1 MPVIAEL
8 IPRGKKRVA
17 LLGAG
22 LILTVGAVAGF
33 SLISA
38 RSHGSVSSARVS
50 EVAAPKR
57 PVMPIAN
64 PPLVAQNN
72 PPVQRIDA
80 EHITLRRTGFEPEE
94 FTLPAG
100 RFLLSI
106 DNLSELGE
114 LTFRLVRQ
122 NGNLERDL
130 PAKQDKYR
138 LRHVVDLSPGRYALV
153 VVDHPAWVCHITITA
168 Q

>member
-1 MPVIAEL
+1 MHFTRKKISL
-8 IPRGKKRVA
+8 QISRGKLFCA
-17 LLGAG
+17 LLVPTA
-22 LILTVGAVAGF
+22 IVLTAFGF
-33 SLISA
+33 GRGKTN
-38 RSHGSVSSARVS
+38 RSIATTEPATRADTSTMLFQDTSSATR
-50 EVAAPKR
+50 
-57 PVMPIAN
+57 
-64 PPLVAQNN
+64 L
-72 PPVQRIDA
+72 DA
-80 EHITLRRTGFEPEE
+80 EHVTLRRTGFEPEE
-94 FTLPAG
+94 FTRPAG